1 MSEHREI
8 FENYKKHLLEEQN
21 EELRKNSD
29 LIDDF
34 ITLCKSRNI
43 ELTKDNFSY
52 IQTIGIVAEFPNI
65 LYLLNNNFK
74 IDKEELIS
82 FNTILSDSEQKD
94 FITGY
99 LFTENYTI
107 MAHPYFRR
115 GHYDNNNFAPRF
127 IEKFWNF
134 KKPNCI
140 KYIALDFN
148 RVRVNVDTFMH
159 MELDTWYGASFKED
173 ISKIENGVVKLR
185 PPMDLEPFDIEFFFG
200 NTYSLDIK
208 WNSKNDIKVFQAEEF
223 KEANSKIRK
232 NGIEY
237 FPVKYIHAEFDN
249 STKKFRH
256 FDGAIH
262 FYTESQYYQ
271 RRVSDFNYNNK
282 SNNQLKTLSQKLF
295 KINGEVEV
303 LDWVEL
309 TSHYLTGNPLIQE
322 YFEGKMSND
331 LIDKVNKLRNNRK
344 QSS

>member
-1 MSEHREI
+1 MSEHKEI
-8 FENYKKHLLEEQN
+8 IENYKKHLLEEQK
-21 EELRKNSD
+21 EELSKNST

-34 ITLCKSRNI
+34 IALCKSRNI

-74 IDKEELIS
+74 LDKEELIS
-82 FNTILSDSEQKD
+82 FDTVLSDSEQKD

-99 LFTENYTI
+99 LYTDKYMI

-127 IEKFWNF
+127 IEKFWKF

-148 RVRVNVDTFMH
+148 RVRVNVDTLMY
-159 MELDTWYGASFKED
+159 MEFDTWYGASFKED
-173 ISKIENGVVKLR
+173 VSTIEDGIVKLR
-185 PPMDLEPFDIEFFFG
+185 PPIDLEPFDIEFFFG

-223 KEANSKIRK
+223 KEASSKIQK
-232 NGIEY
+232 NGKEY
-237 FPVKYIHAEFDN
+237 FPVKYIHAEFDT
-249 STKKFRH
+249 STNKFRH

-262 FYTESQYYQ
+262 FYTESEYYQ
-271 RRVSDFNYNNK
+271 RRESDFNYNNK
-282 SNNQLKTLSQKLF
+282 SNNQLKTVSQKLF
-295 KINGEVEV
+295 KINGEIEV
-303 LDWVEL
+303 LDWVDL
-309 TSHYLTGNPLIQE
+309 TSHYLTGNPLVQE
-322 YFEGKMSND
+322 YFEGKMSDD
-331 LIDKVNKLRNNRK
+331 LIDTVEKLRNHRK
-344 QSS
+344 QST